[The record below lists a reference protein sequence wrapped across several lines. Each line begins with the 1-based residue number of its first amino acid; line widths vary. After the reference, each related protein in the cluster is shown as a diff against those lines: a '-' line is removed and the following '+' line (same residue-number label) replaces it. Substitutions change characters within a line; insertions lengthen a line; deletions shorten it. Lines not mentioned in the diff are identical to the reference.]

1 MYFLVLSN
9 WRHSV
14 EPFTTW
20 TAVLGLTVKP
30 PSWSLTGL
38 PSQAYRNGTV
48 RGGLSSLTAC
58 GPSVNAM
65 SLV

>member
-1 MYFLVLSN
+1 MYFLVLST

-14 EPFTTW
+14 KPLTTW

-30 PSWSLTGL
+30 PLWSLTGP
-38 PSQAYRNGTV
+38 PSQAYGNGTV
-48 RGGLSSLTAC
+48 RGGLGSLTAC
-58 GPSVNAM
+58 GPGANAM